1 MSDKNNNRNNH
12 RTRTLNRVL
21 NGLNKNDY
29 SKRFETLEKY
39 NELMTSNPWFKP
51 NRKTSGVL
59 MGADF
64 EVSQDFEN
72 HVAWLW
78 FGCLSKIDT
87 RPITTYSGKRHR
99 TTVHTGAFSVDR
111 YEPIACYRYVEEL
124 LELLYENAVFGYDN
138 LVCFHNGGKYDV
150 QLLLNYPCFKE
161 LVIDKRLMG
170 SKTRITRI
178 AIDLYGKQITF
189 IDSLNI
195 LGASIKQVG
204 NEIGLPKLDYDYTA
218 CNTMDETPT
227 EEQIEYCYRDV
238 EIMLK
243 GVCNQVSKFEW
254 IKTLDDMP
262 LTQAGIAR
270 QMITNRKATNGCP
283 VTPKQSQEFRQL
295 CNYMTPKTHEEVIA
309 MTSSFY
315 GGITFCNPHCLGKY
329 YNHVWGDDF
338 KSSYPA
344 TMLRRHFPMSKF
356 GFREVTNVDISVYT
370 HDIMEQTPKLLNM
383 EEDKLEC
390 LPHYYNHDSEY
401 LFFIAKIE
409 FTNVRPKDI
418 NGNILPWVSR
428 NQGKNPTKEVPNC
441 TAKPFSD
448 EPLYIENN
456 VGFCDAMTA
465 WFCDVDLI
473 NFLKCYD
480 VDSWKILAL
489 YQSRVTPTVEKNGVT
504 YRNGAIPSNI
514 STSVNWA
521 GMRKDGFG
529 LLAKGEEIYN
539 VKYHITDD
547 ENRVCSDNKL
557 LAKQYKAQ
565 SKVPLNSMF
574 GVLCTR
580 LKFADLSLDEQN
592 EIVATP
598 VSKESVFDEM
608 DKRKNTNGNTQDFYL
623 GLYVTAYSRASLINY
638 WAMISKADGT
648 FIACDTDSLY
658 YTCPTDMHKRWEAI
672 ANEFTSKEYIEK
684 WGLPENPCNFGLFE
698 MEHEDMELCSN
709 GKKFYIMREVENG
722 VETITT
728 KIAGY
733 PKAHSTTDDN
743 PIIYDYHTSGL
754 TFDEWINAGGFPM
767 YMLFEECL
775 LFNLRPNR
783 VNVGKDVTK
792 RAKGKF
798 PIYSHYTLESNPWGK
813 NGFIPPRILEYE
825 GLEVDSNENITSA
838 IKNYWEQNYL
848 EYYKVEPK
856 HRTYLFNDEYEPLI
870 ASPYFKLCTEVV
882 KNNTIKPYDEEDAF
896 ETYRDIYVDCDDC
909 DDYNYY
915 LDYTGVSYNE

>member
-1 MSDKNNNRNNH
+1 MTENNEKAGGNKNRS
-12 RTRTLNRVL
+12 RELKRA
-21 NGLNKNDY
+21 LNKLNKIEY
-29 SKRFETLEKY
+29 SKRFETREKY
-39 NELMTSNPWFKP
+39 NELIASNPWFKP

-87 RPITTYSGKRHR
+87 RPKTTYSGKTHR
-99 TTVHTGAFSVDR
+99 TTVHTGAFSTDR

-170 SKTRITRI
+170 AKTRISRI
-178 AIDLYGKQITF
+178 SIDLYGKQVTF

-227 EEQIEYCYRDV
+227 EEQIKYCYRDV

-254 IKTLDDMP
+254 IKSLDNMP

-270 QMITNRKATNGCP
+270 QMITNQNGNNGCP
-283 VTPKQSQEFRQL
+283 VTPKQARDYIKV
-295 CNYMTPKTHEEVIA
+295 CNHMTPKTHEEVVA
-309 MTSSFY
+309 MTSAFY
-315 GGITFCNPHCLGKY
+315 GGITFCNPYCLGKY

-356 GFREVTNVDISVYT
+356 GFTEVKNIDESVYT
-370 HDIMEQTPKLLNM
+370 RDIMEQTLKLLNM

-390 LPHYYNHDSEY
+390 LPHYYNHNGEY
-401 LFFIAKIE
+401 FFFIGKFD

-428 NQGKNPTKEVPNC
+428 NQGRNPTKEVPDC
-441 TAKPFSD
+441 TANPFSD

-480 VDSWKILAL
+480 VDSWKILTL

-514 STSVNWA
+514 STAVNWA

-529 LLAKGEEIYN
+529 LLAKGEEIN
-539 VKYHITDD
+539 NAVYHITDD
-547 ENRVCSDNKL
+547 EKRVCSDNKT

-565 SKVPLNSMF
+565 SKIPLNSMF

-580 LKFADLSLDEQN
+580 LKFADLSLNEYN

-598 VSKESVFDEM
+598 VSKESVFELM
-608 DKRKNTNGNTQDFYL
+608 DRRSNSLNNKQCFYL
-623 GLYVTAYSRASLINY
+623 GVYITAYSRASLINY
-638 WAMISKADGT
+638 WAMISKAGGT

-658 YTCPTDMHKRWEAI
+658 YTCPTDLHERWEAI
-672 ANEFTSKEYIEK
+672 ADEFTSKDYIEK

-733 PKAHSTTDDN
+733 PKAHSTGDDN

-754 TFDEWINAGGFPM
+754 TFEEWINAGGFPM
-767 YMLFEECL
+767 FIMFKECL
-775 LFNLRPNR
+775 LYNLRPNR
-783 VNVGKDVTK
+783 TNIGKDVTE

-813 NGFIPPRILEYE
+813 CDIVDGICLEYE
-825 GLEVDSNENITSA
+825 GFEMESGENVTSHVKQFNE
-838 IKNYWEQNYL
+838 IKYRNYYGINA
-848 EYYKVEPK
+848 KT
-856 HRTYLFNDEYEPLI
+856 RTFLYNSEYEPLI
-870 ASPYFKLCTEVV
+870 VLPYFKLYGGLE
-882 KNNTIKPYDEEDAF
+882 KYNGLGLYDEF
-896 ETYRDIYVDCDDC
+896 GHGCFNKPTT
-909 DDYNYY
+909 NNF
-915 LDYTGVSYNE
+915 TW